1 MQLENLKINRV
12 VMHEVLKRDDDRQ
25 PKVPIYG
32 AALEGLEAAA
42 KGAFTLRVTEALS
55 TQSKS
60 IEMQISDFGAGS
72 MVDISGRLIDL
83 AGDVDFLEVSKE
95 IAVRLASA
103 QKARSIPGGV
113 VIAFDGSFG
122 VPERKFLGVIK
133 AETQSGF
140 RRSKTAEKILTEFL
154 DNIFLTPA
162 TRLYKIGFLVQ
173 EPKDDGFDW
182 RAIIFDSNISSSHR
196 ETAAQHFYEGFFGCL
211 FPANGAYETSR
222 FYDLTKEFV
231 RRGPFSPDKKRDL
244 GDALYTFV
252 KTEQAATFT
261 THEFAD
267 KYLPIDQKDAYKRFM
282 VSKRFPERAVVRDTA
297 DMGARLRRR
306 KFKFGDSIELSV
318 SPELLH
324 NNEVKIKEAPAEELG
339 GEGKQMW
346 SQITINRTMTDQ
358 L

>member
-25 PKVPIYG
+25 PKDPVYG
-32 AALEGLEAAA
+32 EALEDLEAAA

-60 IEMQISDFGAGS
+60 IEMHISDFSASS
-72 MVDISGRLIDL
+72 MVDIAGRLIDL
-83 AGDVDFLEVSKE
+83 DDTDFLEVSKE

-140 RRSKTAEKILTEFL
+140 RRSKNAEKILTEFL

-173 EPKDDGFDW
+173 EPKDDGFYW

-196 ETAAQHFYEGFFGCL
+196 ETAAQYFYESFFGCL

-222 FYDLTKEFV
+222 FYDLTKE
-231 RRGPFSPDKKRDL
+231 L
-244 GDALYTFV
+244 CDAGRFHLTRS
-252 KTEQAATFT
+252 ATS
-261 THEFAD
+261 EM
-267 KYLPIDQKDAYKRFM
+267 R
-282 VSKRFPERAVVRDTA
+282 
-297 DMGARLRRR
+297 
-306 KFKFGDSIELSV
+306 SILS
-318 SPELLH
+318 
-324 NNEVKIKEAPAEELG
+324 
-339 GEGKQMW
+339 
-346 SQITINRTMTDQ
+346 
-358 L
+358 

>member
-1 MQLENLKINRV
+1 MQLENLKIARV
-12 VMHEVLKRDDDRQ
+12 VMHEVLKREDDRQ
-25 PKVPIYG
+25 PKEPIFG
-32 AALEGLEAAA
+32 ASLEDLQPEA

-60 IEMQISDFGAGS
+60 IEMRIADFSAGS
-72 MVDISGRLIDL
+72 MVDIANRL
-83 AGDVDFLEVSKE
+83 VDASDERFLEVSKE
-95 IAVRLASA
+95 IATKLAQE

-140 RRSKTAEKILTEFL
+140 RRRKTSEKVLTEFL

-173 EPKDDGFDW
+173 DQKDDGFEW
-182 RAIIFDSNISSSHR
+182 RSIIFDSNISSSHR
-196 ETAAQHFYEGFFGCL
+196 ESAAQYFYEGFFGCL
-211 FPANGAYETSR
+211 FPENGAYETSR

-231 RRGPFSPDKKRDL
+231 RRGPFTQEQKRDL

-252 KTEQAATFT
+252 KTERAPTFT
-261 THEFAD
+261 YKEFAD
-267 KYLPIDQKDAYKRFM
+267 SYLPTEQKENYRRYMAG
-282 VSKRFPERAVVRDTA
+282 KRFPDRAVMRDVGQ
-297 DMGARLRRR
+297 MGLRLRRR
-306 KFKFGDSIELSV
+306 KFRFGDQAEFSV

-324 NNEVKIKEAPAEELG
+324 KKEVSISQVPAHQLG
-339 GEGKQMW
+339 GEGDEPW
-346 SQITINRTMTDQ
+346 SQIIIHRAMTDQ

>member
-1 MQLENLKINRV
+1 MQLENLKISRV
-12 VMHEVLKRDDDRQ
+12 IMHEVLKRDDDRQ
-25 PKVPIYG
+25 PKPPVFG
-32 AALEGLEAAA
+32 SALEDLEAAA
-42 KGAFTLRVTEALS
+42 KGAFTLRITEALS

-60 IEMQISDFGAGS
+60 IEMRISDFAAGS
-72 MVDISGRLIDL
+72 MVDIADRLL
-83 AGDVDFLEVSKE
+83 DVDEPGFLEISKE
-95 IAVRLASA
+95 IAVRLAGA

-140 RRSKTAEKILTEFL
+140 RRRRNAEKILTEFL

-173 EPKDDGFDW
+173 EPKDDGLDW

-196 ETAAQHFYEGFFGCL
+196 ETAAQYFYEGFFGCL
-211 FPANGAYETSR
+211 FPENGAYETSR

-231 RRGPFSPDKKRDL
+231 RRGPFTPDKKRDL

-267 KYLPIDQKDAYKRFM
+267 KYLPNEQKDTYKRFM
-282 VSKRFPERAVVRDTA
+282 TSKRFPERAVVRDTA
-297 DMGARLRRR
+297 QMGARLRRR
-306 KFKFGDSIELSV
+306 RFKFGDSIEFSV

-324 NNEVKIKEAPAEELG
+324 NNEVKIKEAPAVELG
-339 GEGKQMW
+339 GEGTNIW
-346 SQITINRTMTDQ
+346 SQITINRAMTDQ